1 MRVFESMSDFYSVLS
16 RVYQEVTP
24 VVPVRKAQKR
34 RPKASTGQLLF
45 AEPSALVYQQV
56 LPGVFVK
63 GVETSG
69 KAVPCLWFLDATKP
83 LVLLGMTHDFAG
95 TSFKWPVYQVPV
107 FLGDGATLN
116 LEPKLVETYQKR
128 EKHRLPAQIDKGIQ
142 TLIAALVDLAVPSA
156 VVHTFID
163 ASRVWAIEDYLSASY
178 RLKLKGALSALTE
191 KIYEQKIQQADQQGL
206 VKMIQELKKV
216 INELNR
222 STQTGLPNGKI
233 FYAVLEGVLGGTAPA
248 VLATAL
254 EAFMSNAA
262 EHHQGLEDTNEPPN
276 AVLKVLSETASLPET
291 YKINRFYLSFVMAQL
306 PV

>member
-1 MRVFESMSDFYSVLS
+1 MSDFYSVLS

-69 KAVPCLWFLDATKP
+69 KAVPCLWFIDATKP

-107 FLGDGATLN
+107 FLGDGTTLN

-156 VVHTFID
+156 VVHSFID
-163 ASRVWAIEDYLSASY
+163 ATRVWAIEDYLSATY
-178 RLKLKGALSALTE
+178 RLKLKGALSELTE
-191 KIYEQKIQQADQQGL
+191 KIYEQKFTQEDQQVL

-222 STQTGLPNGKI
+222 KTHVGLTESRI
-233 FYAVLEGVLGGTAPA
+233 FCAVLEGVLGGGLSTQ
-248 VLATAL
+248 LETAL
-254 EAFMSNAA
+254 PAFMAKAA
-262 EHHQGLEDTNEPPN
+262 EFHNQLDAGVEPPEGMLTYLAGTA
-276 AVLKVLSETASLPET
+276 AVPEA
-291 YKINRFYLSFVMAQL
+291 YMVNRFYLSFVMAQL
-306 PV
+306 PD